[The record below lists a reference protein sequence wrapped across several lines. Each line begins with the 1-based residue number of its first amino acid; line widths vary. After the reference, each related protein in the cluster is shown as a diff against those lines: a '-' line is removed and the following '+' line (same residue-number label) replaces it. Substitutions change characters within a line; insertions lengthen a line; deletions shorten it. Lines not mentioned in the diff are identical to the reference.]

1 MAVTTTHTL
10 DLAAA
15 PPPLPRRQ
23 RVVLLGAA
31 LAVAGAVVLF
41 ATLLAVYVSQR
52 AGAGGSWFGKDVTI
66 PLSPPNMEMLT
77 LAMSSVVIQWALYA
91 VRNDDRPN
99 TYVALALTVVL
110 GGAFIVSEGYL
121 YSQMGLSIETVPG
134 LLVYTIT
141 GAHIAML
148 VLAMLFVLLTVF
160 RALGGQFG
168 PSDRDGVAAAALTW
182 HATVLLFV
190 PIWFIIYIQK

>member
-1 MAVTTTHTL
+1 MAATTHTL
-10 DLAAA
+10 DLSAV
-15 PPPLPRRQ
+15 PPPLPKRQ

-52 AGAGGSWFGKDVTI
+52 AGAGGSWFGDQVSI
-66 PLSPPNMEMLT
+66 PLSPPNMELT
-77 LAMSSVVIQWALYA
+77 TLLMSSVVIQWALYA

-110 GGAFIVSEGYL
+110 GGAFIVSEAYL
-121 YSQMGLSIETVPG
+121 YSQMGLTIDTVAG

-168 PSDRDGVAAAALTW
+168 PSDRDGIAAAALTW